1 MTENAWRCH
10 NIKSNS
16 HNLSKV
22 WYTEETLKHVRFYIL
37 ECSQNVDEVGL
48 FDAVFRHPI
57 VMAKWRINCANPS
70 TYSIR
75 NGVEKPMSNV
85 HECVTIESQKNSSN
99 LSARFPFYFD
109 IIDSYSVRYGS
120 IEDYQ
125 NSSCGTLLP
134 VSTIDCRR
142 QKVAESL
149 GTAII
154 EPCRVFDRTKVPS
167 RDTSRERSAFHRV
180 ITKI

>member
-1 MTENAWRCH
+1 M
-10 NIKSNS
+10 
-16 HNLSKV
+16 
-22 WYTEETLKHVRFYIL
+22 
-37 ECSQNVDEVGL
+37 
-48 FDAVFRHPI
+48 FRRPI
-57 VMAKWRINCANPS
+57 VTAKWRINCANPP

-75 NGVEKPMSNV
+75 NGVEKRMSNV
-85 HECVTIESQKNSSN
+85 RECVTIESQKNSSN
-99 LSARFPFYFD
+99 LSARFLFYFD

-142 QKVAESL
+142 QKVGKSL

-154 EPCRVFDRTKVPS
+154 EACRVFDRTKVPS

-180 ITKI
+180 VTKI